1 MVVNSLQHDEQ
12 QINTIPSKPSYSF
25 LVFIQFISKMGKG
38 GNATPLLAFTKNAH
52 NDDDATTLEL
62 ERKEKMNIAPD
73 FHWASGDSM
82 EEPHVKR

>member
-1 MVVNSLQHDEQ
+1 
-12 QINTIPSKPSYSF
+12 
-25 LVFIQFISKMGKG
+25 MGKG